1 MLELLN
7 IRNTFLCRKTYK
19 NEDNKYPIV
28 LRIVYRNERRNI
40 FTVLYCDQQEWDKKN
55 NRLFRLTKH
64 ANAVNANLELVQ
76 GKMFESFD
84 NLKFNE
90 IIFTADELVNNLKRK
105 DEKGMLLSK
114 IIC

>member
-7 IRNTFLCRKTYK
+7 IRITFLCRKTYK

-64 ANAVNANLELVQ
+64 ANALMQTLNLFK
-76 GKMFESFD
+76 GRC
-84 NLKFNE
+84 LK
-90 IIFTADELVNNLKRK
+90 
-105 DEKGMLLSK
+105 LLT
-114 IIC
+114 I